1 MTRRTCGRRPTS
13 CPTSPGIRAREG
25 SFGSSPCST
34 GRRGLRCVRR
44 TRGGTRDATRG
55 ARLRGRR
62 HAAGGQRAGPREPV
76 PRRSAVGRGGR
87 ADVRSDEL
95 RRLSRRRCG
104 GLGGPQPARRPLA
117 LRRLRWRDLPVDLL
131 RPAARHACVRRSLAG
146 GRHLEGRD
154 VPPAARAAGERADSV
169 MEIAMR
175 WLSGLAGTLLLAV
188 VLRDAFETIILPRR
202 VSGRIRLTKLFYRST
217 WMPWRGA
224 ARLLSGRRRD
234 AFLSFYGRLSLLFLL
249 ALWAV
254 GIVFSFGLLQWAAG
268 SAMTVVGGGATGF
281 WSDVY
286 MSGTTFFTLGLGD
299 VVPRT
304 TIAKALT
311 VVEAGTG
318 FATVSAFAIV

>member
-1 MTRRTCGRRPTS
+1 
-13 CPTSPGIRAREG
+13 
-25 SFGSSPCST
+25 
-34 GRRGLRCVRR
+34 
-44 TRGGTRDATRG
+44 
-55 ARLRGRR
+55 
-62 HAAGGQRAGPREPV
+62 
-76 PRRSAVGRGGR
+76 
-87 ADVRSDEL
+87 
-95 RRLSRRRCG
+95 
-104 GLGGPQPARRPLA
+104 
-117 LRRLRWRDLPVDLL
+117 
-131 RPAARHACVRRSLAG
+131 
-146 GRHLEGRD
+146 
-154 VPPAARAAGERADSV
+154 

-188 VLRDAFETIILPRR
+188 VLWDAFETIILPAFPTRR
-202 VSGRIRLTKLFYRST
+202 SSDLKLFYRST

-234 AFLSFYGRLSLLFLL
+234 AFLSFYGPLSLLFLL

-299 VVPRT
+299 VVPRAT
-304 TIAKALT
+304 GAKALT

-318 FATVSAFAIV
+318 FAFPAAAIGYSAVVYQAFSGRQVAISLLDARAGSPPSASGLLWRT